1 MVKRTLLV
9 LAIAAG
15 LIWWYE
21 QAQAPEVD
29 AAKAGAPSSSAPSG
43 LETPPAVKGAAV
55 RPAGGW
61 SPKAWSVIGGKL
73 TPTRALRD
81 RFDSYLP
88 LGKGVTMVE
97 VRATIEQDAE
107 ADLGQANAAQV
118 LAIWDRY
125 ARLQNN
131 DWQHPFNA
139 TEPKG
144 WQATLNEQHR
154 VRRQLL
160 GPEWA
165 EAFFGDD
172 EAAFQRR
179 IANLVAT
186 RPAAPPTLDAVLAS
200 APSSAGTAASLSA
213 ASVASPAAS
222 ASRDDWRVRSDKA
235 RLEWT
240 HLTQDAS
247 LDEGQRLIRIR
258 HYLQQHFNGPDAAR
272 LERELQLP

>member
-1 MVKRTLLV
+1 MVKRTLIV

-21 QAQAPEVD
+21 LAKAPEVD
-29 AAKAGAPSSSAPSG
+29 APKATTPAAAASSDLAAGPG
-43 LETPPAVKGAAV
+43 VVKGTAV

-73 TPTRALRD
+73 TPSRALRE

-97 VRATIEQDAE
+97 VRATIERDAA
-107 ADLGQANAAQV
+107 ADVGQANAAQV

-131 DWQHPFNA
+131 DWQYPFNA

-144 WQATLNEQHR
+144 WQATLNEQHQ

-160 GPEWA
+160 GFDWA
-165 EAFFGDD
+165 EAFFGED
-172 EAAFQRR
+172 EADFQRR
-179 IANLVAT
+179 IANLVAHGKAGT
-186 RPAAPPTLDAVLAS
+186 GAGAQNPEQVLAS
-200 APSSAGTAASLSA
+200 APASAGPGASA
-213 ASVASPAAS
+213 ASAVAAS
-222 ASRDDWRVRSDKA
+222 SGASVAAGGERD
-235 RLEWT
+235 
-240 HLTQDAS
+240 
-247 LDEGQRLIRIR
+247 
-258 HYLQQHFNGPDAAR
+258 LQQQQP
-272 LERELQLP
+272 

>member
-1 MVKRTLLV
+1 MVKRTLII

-21 QAQAPEVD
+21 LAKAPEVD
-29 AAKAGAPSSSAPSG
+29 APKATTAAAASEG
-43 LETPPAVKGAAV
+43 LDAGPAAVKGAAV

-73 TPTRALRD
+73 TPTRALRE

-97 VRATIEQDAE
+97 VRATIERDAA
-107 ADLGQANAAQV
+107 ADVGQANAAQV

-131 DWQHPFNA
+131 DWQYPFNA

-144 WQATLNEQHR
+144 WQATLNEQHQ

-160 GPEWA
+160 GFDWA

-179 IANLVAT
+179 IANLVA
-186 RPAAPPTLDAVLAS
+186 AGKAGAQSLEQVLAS
-200 APSSAGTAASLSA
+200 APASAGPGASA
-213 ASVASPAAS
+213 AAS
-222 ASRDDWRVRSDKA
+222 AVPVSSGASAAAGGERD
-235 RLEWT
+235 
-240 HLTQDAS
+240 
-247 LDEGQRLIRIR
+247 
-258 HYLQQHFNGPDAAR
+258 LQQ
-272 LERELQLP
+272 LP

>member
-21 QAQAPEVD
+21 QAQAPGVD
-29 AAKAGAPSSSAPSG
+29 AAKVTAPSSASPG
-43 LETPPAVKGAAV
+43 LDATPPVVKGSAV

-144 WQATLNEQHR
+144 WQATLNEQHQ

-160 GPEWA
+160 GAEWA

-179 IANLVAT
+179 IANLVAA
-186 RPAAPPTLDAVLAS
+186 RPVAPQTMDSVLAS
-200 APSSAGTAASLSA
+200 APSSAGVASA
-213 ASVASPAAS
+213 ASS
-222 ASRDDWRVRSDKA
+222 ASRDDWRARADKA

-258 HYLQQHFNGPDAAR
+258 QYLQQNFNGPDAAR
-272 LERELQLP
+272 MERELPLP